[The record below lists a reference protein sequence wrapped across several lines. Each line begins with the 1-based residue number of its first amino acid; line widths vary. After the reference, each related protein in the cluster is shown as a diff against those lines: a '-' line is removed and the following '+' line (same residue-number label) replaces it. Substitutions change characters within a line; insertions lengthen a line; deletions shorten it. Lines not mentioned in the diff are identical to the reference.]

1 MYCKKYSIGD
11 KNFSNTCIILRFSKN
26 KFVDE
31 RNILTGT
38 ENYITNLLRKLK
50 EIAHSDNRCYNNI
63 HPWDDIDVDVD
74 SLHNKEI
81 IIVYNFITG
90 HIQSWCNISYSKIDS
105 GDKCLYTSFI
115 DKIVVKD
122 KPKIKR
128 IGSLVV
134 DFIRK
139 ECFLKPIIYKYYD
152 HKKEEEIVIKK
163 KMDILYLYSLTSSIK
178 FYDSNQNVLAYPF
191 QGMAF
196 QHNDDD
202 VSKLN
207 HVFIIFSN
215 NLLESDKKFFS
226 FMKSN
231 TWDNFTLL
239 HTFEV
244 NSQMD
249 EDSIRSYNSFISP
262 DDCNINN
269 DIILAL
275 LRDDINIYKPYLL
288 YSDRKMAI
296 QSRLSIQRAIRTTGA
311 IIAKRATIATT
322 RATRATSAVRPT
334 RPTRPTRTTR
344 TTRDN

>member
-1 MYCKKYSIGD
+1 MFCKKYSID
-11 KNFSNTCIILRFSKN
+11 DINFKDICIILRFSKN

-38 ENYITNLLRKLK
+38 GIDIPDLLRNLK
-50 EIAHSDNRCYNNI
+50 EIAQRDNRCYNNI
-63 HPWDDIDVDVD
+63 HPWEDIDVDVD

-115 DKIVVKD
+115 EKIVVKD

-152 HKKEEEIVIKK
+152 HKQKKEIEDKK
-163 KMDILYLYSLTSSIK
+163 KMDILYLYSLTSSIE
-178 FYDSNQNVLAYPF
+178 FYDSNKNVLAYPF
-191 QGMAF
+191 QCMAF
-196 QHNDDD
+196 SQDEE
-202 VSKLN
+202 SKLN

-249 EDSIRSYNSFISP
+249 EDSIRLYNSFISP
-262 DDCNINN
+262 EDCNNNN
-269 DIILAL
+269 DIISAL
-275 LRDDINIYKPYLL
+275 LKDDINIYKPYLL

-311 IIAKRATIATT
+311 IIAKRPTIATT

-334 RPTRPTRTTR
+334 RPTRTTRTTR

>member
-1 MYCKKYSIGD
+1 MYCKKYSID
-11 KNFSNTCIILRFSKN
+11 DINFKDICIILRFSKN

-38 ENYITNLLRKLK
+38 GIDIPDLLRKLK

-152 HKKEEEIVIKK
+152 HKELAL

-178 FYDSNQNVLAYPF
+178 FYDSNKNVLKYPF
-191 QGMAF
+191 HCTAF
-196 QHNDDD
+196 SQDEE
-202 VSKLN
+202 SKLN
-207 HVFIIFSN
+207 HVFIIFSKD
-215 NLLESDKKFFS
+215 LLESEKKFFI

-231 TWDNFTLL
+231 TWDNFTVL

-249 EDSIRSYNSFISP
+249 EDSIRLYNSFISP
-262 DDCNINN
+262 EDCNNNN
-269 DIILAL
+269 DIISAL
-275 LRDDINIYKPYLL
+275 LKDDINIYKPYLL
-288 YSDRKMAI
+288 YSNRKMAI

-311 IIAKRATIATT
+311 IIAKRATT
-322 RATRATSAVRPT
+322 RATRALSAVRPT
-334 RPTRPTRTTR
+334 IDTTRALSAVRPTRPTRTTR